1 MKFFK
6 NKTVLAIFT
15 LASLCALSYIFPL
28 LKLFKESLLMYI
40 GKIWWALL
48 LGFILGGIIDHFV
61 PREYISHIL
70 AKPAKRTIFY
80 PRTRKPRL

>member
-6 NKTVLAIFT
+6 NRTFLIILALF
-15 LASLCALSYIFPL
+15 LLCALSYILPI
-28 LKLFKESLLMYI
+28 LKPFKDNLLMYLN
-40 GKIWWALL
+40 KIWWALL

-70 AKPAKRTIFY
+70 AKPRKR
-80 PRTRKPRL
+80 